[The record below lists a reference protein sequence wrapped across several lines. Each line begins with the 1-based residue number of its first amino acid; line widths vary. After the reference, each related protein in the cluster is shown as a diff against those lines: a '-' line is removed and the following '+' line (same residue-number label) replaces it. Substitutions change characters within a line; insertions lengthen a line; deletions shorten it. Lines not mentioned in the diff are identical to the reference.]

1 MNMQRVQLDIS
12 NDIFDKVMFF
22 LENLPKNKIKLNFDT
37 VLNQNNSKVEKNLI
51 FEDFLNQTQKVNII
65 TKFDRDELHER

>member
-22 LENLPKNKIKLNFDT
+22 LENLPKNKIKLNLDT
-37 VLNQNNSKVEKNLI
+37 VLNQKSSKVEKNLI

-65 TKFDRDELHER
+65 TKLDRDELHER